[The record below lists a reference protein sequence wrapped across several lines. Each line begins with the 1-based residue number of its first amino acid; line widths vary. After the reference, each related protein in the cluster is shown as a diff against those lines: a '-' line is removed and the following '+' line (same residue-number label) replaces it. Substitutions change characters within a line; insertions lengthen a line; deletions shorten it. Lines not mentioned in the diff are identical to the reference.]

1 MSVPLLSRERI
12 VSEAIAL
19 LDDEGPGALS
29 MRRLAGRLGTST
41 MSTYHY
47 VPDKAALVEAIAE
60 QIMSDLDQPA
70 EDVAWDEAL
79 RTMATSFRALT
90 RRHPGVF
97 ALLLSGRRPAAMLR
111 TAEGVVARLESAG
124 FSHEDA
130 LTVFRITIRYLL
142 GSALVEADAQ
152 QPGDTVDATFAAGLD
167 ALIAGVATWPGAPT
181 RKARTAPQK

>member
-1 MSVPLLSRERI
+1 MSVIPLSLDRI

-41 MSTYHY
+41 MSTYHH

-60 QIMSDLDQPA
+60 EVMADLEQPP
-70 EDVAWDEAL
+70 EDAPWDDAL

-97 ALLLSGRRPAAMLR
+97 GVLLSGRRPAAMLR
-111 TAEGVVARLESAG
+111 TAEGVVARLEAAG
-124 FSHEDA
+124 FSHQDA

-142 GSALVEADAQ
+142 GSALVESDSSL
-152 QPGDTVDATFAAGLD
+152 PPSTVDATFAAGLD
-167 ALIAGVATWPGAPT
+167 ALIAGVAGWPGAP
-181 RKARTAPQK
+181 AR